1 MRSTYYLK
9 LSKITTFYHKGEY
22 YYYCE
27 GLFYNIPLGDFFQ
40 YKRIG
45 ANKYA

>member
-1 MRSTYYLK
+1 MLSTYYLK
-9 LSKITTFYHKGEY
+9 LSKITTFHYQEKFY
-22 YYYCE
+22 FYCE

-40 YKRIG
+40 YKKIG

>member
-9 LSKITTFYHKGEY
+9 LGKITTFYHKEEF

-27 GLFYNIPLGDFFQ
+27 WFSCNIPLSVFLTDT
-40 YKRIG
+40 RIG
-45 ANKYA
+45 VNKYA

>member
-9 LSKITTFYHKGEY
+9 LGKITTFYHKGRF
-22 YYYCE
+22 YYCE
-27 GLFYNIPLGDFFQ
+27 WLSYNIPLSVFLTDT
-40 YKRIG
+40 RIG